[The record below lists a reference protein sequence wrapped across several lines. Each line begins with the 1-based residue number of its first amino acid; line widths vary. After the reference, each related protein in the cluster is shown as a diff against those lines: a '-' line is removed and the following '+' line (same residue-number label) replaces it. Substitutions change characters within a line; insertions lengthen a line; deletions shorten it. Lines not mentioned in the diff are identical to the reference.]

1 VVLWQTRK
9 RKDAQLSSALHAHIE
24 TMWSIASTLTGDDA
38 PADSD
43 DSTAVEVVR
52 EVTRRVLPQ
61 GRRSLH
67 RGLKLEIVV
76 ATTEAA
82 ATRVFSPGIRRIR
95 GGAHAAPLNPQ
106 AAALRRAFSRRLS
119 WDVQA
124 LLWATEVEDIAEPD
138 VERLLG
144 QIDPQAGRLTV
155 RLAYLDLRRDLNDR
169 CRATLRSICC
179 SSDPETALAAD
190 NHLRSC
196 ALCQAE
202 ARWLSDLGSALRS
215 LPSPL
220 PDAVWEGARRVAAGE
235 DGARAFASVG
245 HDGSN
250 TMTAPPPEAS
260 PERADVEV
268 SLVATTQDDSAI
280 DDTAQDEGAGDDIAQ
295 DEGAQDQGARD
306 DSAQGESAIDG
317 TTQDDIAQD
326 EGAQGESAQ
335 DETAIDDAAQ
345 DDTAQDTA
353 ENAGTATNGHDRGL
367 SCYVLEAQKDRDRVL
382 HR

>member
-1 VVLWQTRK
+1 
-9 RKDAQLSSALHAHIE
+9 
-24 TMWSIASTLTGDDA
+24 MWSIASTLTGEDA
-38 PADSD
+38 PAEGDE
-43 DSTAVEVVR
+43 STAVEVVR

-61 GRRSLH
+61 GRRNLH

-82 ATRVFSPGIRRIR
+82 ATRVFSPGTRRIR

-155 RLAYLDLRRDLNDR
+155 RLAYVDLRRDLNDR

-179 SSDPETALAAD
+179 SSDPETALAGD
-190 NHLRSC
+190 DHLHSC

-202 ARWLSDLGSALRS
+202 ARWLTDLGSALRS

-220 PDAVWEGARRVAAGE
+220 PDSVWEGARRVAAGE
-235 DGARAFASVG
+235 DGARAFASTG
-245 HDGSN
+245 HDEAN
-250 TMTAPPPEAS
+250 TKTAPLLAS
-260 PERADVEV
+260 SERAGDRV
-268 SLVATTQDDSAI
+268 SEATLGRRRRRT
-280 DDTAQDEGAGDDIAQ
+280 
-295 DEGAQDQGARD
+295 
-306 DSAQGESAIDG
+306 
-317 TTQDDIAQD
+317 
-326 EGAQGESAQ
+326 AQ
-335 DETAIDDAAQ
+335 DETAQDRVPKSASAEEDERATTTPPRTRCQLPKTSVPSTTPQDDAAQ
-345 DDTAQDTA
+345 GRPGSPTA
-353 ENAGTATNGHDRGL
+353 ATNGHETGWRAKSSRLRRQGPCPSPLTSPAAARRPPGTSRRGQRY
-367 SCYVLEAQKDRDRVL
+367 STRSPSIRCRVS
-382 HR
+382 RT

>member
-1 VVLWQTRK
+1 MVPWQTRK
-9 RKDAQLSSALHAHIE
+9 RKDAQLSHALHAHVE
-24 TMWSIASTLTGDDA
+24 TMWSIASTLTGEDA
-38 PADSD
+38 PAED
-43 DSTAVEVVR
+43 DESTAVEVVR
-52 EVTRRVLPQ
+52 EVARRVLPQ
-61 GRRSLH
+61 GRRNLH

-82 ATRVFSPGIRRIR
+82 ATRVFSPGTRRIR

-190 NHLRSC
+190 DHLRSC

-202 ARWLSDLGSALRS
+202 ARWLTDLGSALRS

-235 DGARAFASVG
+235 DGARAFASFG
-245 HDGSN
+245 HDEAIPSG
-250 TMTAPPPEAS
+250 TASLTEPVTEPEAS
-260 PERADVEV
+260 SGKADVELPEEGGAEEA
-268 SLVATTQDDSAI
+268 SAEEDGAEEASAEEAGAEEDGAEGKAGVATA
-280 DDTAQDEGAGDDIAQ
+280 
-295 DEGAQDQGARD
+295 
-306 DSAQGESAIDG
+306 
-317 TTQDDIAQD
+317 
-326 EGAQGESAQ
+326 
-335 DETAIDDAAQ
+335 
-345 DDTAQDTA
+345 
-353 ENAGTATNGHDRGL
+353 ATNGHANGL
-367 SCYVLEAQKDRDRVL
+367 ACQSVEAQKIRNRAL

>member
-1 VVLWQTRK
+1 MVPWQTRK
-9 RKDAQLSSALHAHIE
+9 RKDAQLSNALHAHVE

-38 PADSD
+38 PAEGD

-52 EVTRRVLPQ
+52 EVTRRVLPL
-61 GRRSLH
+61 GRRNLH

-124 LLWATEVEDIAEPD
+124 LLWATEVEDIAEQD

-155 RLAYLDLRRDLNDR
+155 RLAYVDLRRDLDDR
-169 CRATLRSICC
+169 CRATLRSIF
-179 SSDPETALAAD
+179 SSPDPETALAGD
-190 NHLRSC
+190 DHLHSC

-202 ARWLSDLGSALRS
+202 ARWLTDLGSALRS

-220 PDAVWEGARRVAAGE
+220 PDFVWEGARRVAAGD
-235 DGARAFASVG
+235 DGARAFASIG
-245 HDGSN
+245 HDGAN
-250 TMTAPPPEAS
+250 TKTAPLPEAS
-260 PERADVEV
+260 SERADVEASSV
-268 SLVATTQDDSAI
+268 DATWDDSAI
-280 DDTAQDEGAGDDIAQ
+280 DDTAQDETAQ
-295 DEGAQDQGARD
+295 DEGAQDER
-306 DSAQGESAIDG
+306 AIDD
-317 TTQDDIAQD
+317 TAQD
-326 EGAQGESAQ
+326 ERATTTPPRTRVLSRHCPGRACHRRHRPRRHRPR
-335 DETAIDDAAQ
+335 

-367 SCYVLEAQKDRDRVL
+367 SCYILEAQRNRDRVL